1 MTIQHS
7 SQIIKGQE
15 TVVYI
20 GKCETNKRPVATVND
35 STGALT
41 IAGAPTMEYLTG
53 VTNASVSINDTEQEY
68 YLLGGNGFADAVTTT
83 TRGQASITTYFQRDI
98 DGTADSA
105 ALQASGYDEALAIA
119 LECRNKK
126 NLELWVEIYK
136 QLGTNLNY
144 DVTCFA
150 GRLTNYSESYPAD
163 NLVEVTFD
171 LMSRGP
177 VSAGTLSVTGT
188 KIPTAPN

>member
-15 TVVYI
+15 TVVYL
-20 GKCETNKRPVATVND
+20 GECPANQRPTAAVSD
-35 STGALT
+35 SGVITLSNQ
-41 IAGAPTMEYLTG
+41 PTMKYLTG

-83 TRGQASITTYFQRDI
+83 TRAQASITTYFQRDI
-98 DGTADSA
+98 DGSDDSA
-105 ALQASGYDEALAIA
+105 TLQSNGYDEALSTA
-119 LECRNKK
+119 LKCRNKK
-126 NLELWVEIYK
+126 DLELWVEIYK

-150 GRLTNYSESYPAD
+150 ARLTNYSESYPAD

-177 VSAGTLSVTGT
+177 VSAGTLTLSAS
-188 KIPTAPN
+188 KMPTAPN